1 MQAGEERFAVEWNE
15 EDDTVWYD
23 IYSFSKP
30 AHFLSIAG
38 FPVVRFQQQQ
48 FAKNSSK
55 AMVQDVKKDNL

>member
-1 MQAGEERFAVEWNE
+1 MEWNE